1 MTSQWKNPTFVR
13 SNHFI
18 IQNSSAKDEF
28 DLPKIN
34 INSNNA
40 IKILAIQKRCENAG
54 TRLAGHTQAIE
65 PIGIHSVKHRTVS

>member
-1 MTSQWKNPTFVR
+1 MTFQWKNPTFVR

-18 IQNSSAKDEF
+18 ILNSSAKDEF

-40 IKILAIQKRCENAG
+40 IKILAIQKKDAKTQE
-54 TRLAGHTQAIE
+54 LAWRDILKQL
-65 PIGIHSVKHRTVS
+65 SL

>member
-18 IQNSSAKDEF
+18 ILNSSAKDEF

-40 IKILAIQKRCENAG
+40 IKILAIQKKDAKTQE
-54 TRLAGHTQAIE
+54 LAWRDILKQL
-65 PIGIHSVKHRTVS
+65 SL

>member
-18 IQNSSAKDEF
+18 ILNSSAKDEF

-40 IKILAIQKRCENAG
+40 IKILAIQKKMRKRWNSLGETYSSN
-54 TRLAGHTQAIE
+54 
-65 PIGIHSVKHRTVS
+65 

>member
-18 IQNSSAKDEF
+18 ILNSSAKDEF

-34 INSNNA
+34 INNNNT
-40 IKILAIQKRCENAG
+40 IK
-54 TRLAGHTQAIE
+54 T
-65 PIGIHSVKHRTVS
+65 

>member
-18 IQNSSAKDEF
+18 ILNSSTKDEF

-34 INSNNA
+34 INNNNA
-40 IKILAIQKRCENAG
+40 IKILAIQKKMR
-54 TRLAGHTQAIE
+54 
-65 PIGIHSVKHRTVS
+65 KHRNSLGGTYSSN

>member
-1 MTSQWKNPTFVR
+1 MTSRWKSPTFVR

-18 IQNSSAKDEF
+18 ILNSSAKDEF

-40 IKILAIQKRCENAG
+40 IKILAIQKKDAKTQE
-54 TRLAGHTQAIE
+54 LAWRDILKQL
-65 PIGIHSVKHRTVS
+65 SL

>member
-18 IQNSSAKDEF
+18 ILNSSAKDEF

-40 IKILAIQKRCENAG
+40 IKILAIQKKDAKTQELAWRDILKQLSLLVF
-54 TRLAGHTQAIE
+54 TR
-65 PIGIHSVKHRTVS
+65 